1 MRVNK
6 SYDVSHCAF
15 ARCKTKKR
23 LFELL
28 QTTPSK
34 LQELREAQNLY
45 RPMKKEKKDGTFRDV
60 LAPRGDLKRIQKRIA
75 ELLLRLETP
84 DYLMAPVRGRSNID
98 NAFKHRGAR
107 SFHLLD
113 VADFYPSCTAN
124 KVAEFFGESLGCPP
138 DVVKIL
144 LEFTTLNGALPAGS
158 PASPSLAFWAYK
170 DMWDEVAGIAKAA
183 GCDLTVYVD
192 DITISGDLI
201 PGSAVY
207 DIKQRIRH
215 HGHDYKAK
223 KEASQI
229 DGAIEATGVILSPSG
244 LVALP
249 NAQHQR
255 MHKLRVE
262 VEQMPDGPE
271 KVVKAA
277 SLQGREVNLRRIL
290 ARNS

>member
-1 MRVNK
+1 MRRNK

-15 ARCKTKKR
+15 ARCKTKKK

-34 LQELREAQNLY
+34 LQELREANNLY
-45 RPMKKEKKDGTFRDV
+45 RPMKKEKKDGSFREV
-60 LAPRGDLKRIQKRIA
+60 LAPRGDLKRIQKRVG

-98 NAFKHRGAR
+98 NALKHRNAR

-124 KVAEFFGESLGCPP
+124 KVAEFFGKVLGCPA

-144 LEFTTLNGALPAGS
+144 LELTTLNGALPAGS

-170 DMWDEVAGIAKAA
+170 DMWDEIAEIAKDA
-183 GCDLTVYVD
+183 GCTLTVYVD
-192 DITISGDLI
+192 DITISGEVI
-201 PGSAVY
+201 PGSAVHS
-207 DIKQRIRH
+207 IKERIRH
-215 HGHDYKAK
+215 HGHAYKAQ
-223 KEASQI
+223 KEASQR
-229 DGAIEATGVILSPSG
+229 DGTIEATGVILTPSG
-244 LVALP
+244 RVALP
-249 NAQHQR
+249 NLQHQE

-262 VEQMPDGPE
+262 VQKMPDGDE
-271 KVVKAA
+271 KVAKEA
-277 SLQGREVNLRRIL
+277 SLRGREVNLRRIL
-290 ARNS
+290 EKNT